1 MRYPMLSNWLL
12 IQQNGQHNS
21 FEIIN
26 ELTEET
32 FSTTEYGDE
41 AYIEFIT
48 SLDGKTDYRSI
59 GTYSPRV
66 ATAIINELHSFG
78 LLRESRWLCRS
89 LSFTAYSLIIPKH
102 QSTNSILP
110 RIINALLW
118 TLFLP
123 VLIYGLVCLSSVFNY
138 LDEISIVGI
147 ICGYAFG
154 IICHEA
160 GHAVATLSEGGRVL
174 EFGLQISNV
183 FFLGAYTMLKTDRFL
198 SPLKKIQ
205 VDACGIEANLF
216 LAGVAF
222 VLARYNPQ
230 YIDFLYC
237 FGSTNLLLGVLNLCN
252 INGNDGSNILS
263 TLLGVDGSIVDLARA
278 SLFDP
283 DSRSYLLGCGS
294 TGRITLCAYCIV
306 LFMQVATPALIIAN
320 LAYVFSA
327 LGG

>member
-110 RIINALLW
+110 RIINTLLCM
-118 TLFLP
+118 LFLP
-123 VLIYGLVCLSSVFNY
+123 VLIYGLVCLPSVINY
-138 LDEISIVGI
+138 LDEVSIAGI
-147 ICGYAFG
+147 ICGYVFG
-154 IICHEA
+154 IILHEA
-160 GHAVATLSEGGRVL
+160 GHAIATLSFGGRVL
-174 EFGLQISNV
+174 EFGLQTTCV
-183 FFLGAYTMLKTDRFL
+183 FFPGAYTMIKNDDTL
-198 SPLKKIQ
+198 SPYKKMQI
-205 VDACGIEANLF
+205 DAAGIEFNLLIAGISF
-216 LAGVAF
+216 ILAKRNVHI
-222 VLARYNPQ
+222 V
-230 YIDFLYC
+230 DFLYC
-237 FGSTNLLLGVLNLCN
+237 IGSINIVLGLLNLCN
-252 INGNDGSNILS
+252 ISGNDGSNMLS
-263 TLLGVDGSIVDLARA
+263 TLLGADGSIVDIAKTAVFEPGR
-278 SLFDP
+278 
-283 DSRSYLLGCGS
+283 RSFLLSYGS
-294 TGRITLCAYCIV
+294 AGRITLCAYCLI
-306 LFMQVATPALIIAN
+306 LFMQVATPALMIAN
-320 LAYVFSA
+320 I
-327 LGG
+327 LGVIAWFV